1 MSTAPKFSLNN
12 LRKVFESMKDI
23 SNINDCELT
32 LLKLILKK
40 KMTSSQTESI
50 LQSLQK
56 MRSTSTMDEQKY
68 GKVRIAK

>member
-32 LLKLILKK
+32 LLKFILKK